1 MILTKEEFNA
11 LGFAWSDD
19 KELESCLERAGF
31 VLTALTQGKAAA
43 ALAAGGE
50 AARLVKQAAA
60 FQTLELLRREYGTG
74 SGRSGEENSE
84 KYTVGDFS
92 YSVTKS
98 TESSTT
104 AVEPYDSSLAVIGLL
119 RAAGCLF
126 SGVEAIE

>member
-1 MILTKEEFNA
+1 MILTKDEFNA
-11 LGFAWSDD
+11 MGFEWSDD
-19 KELESCLERAGF
+19 KELASCLERAEF

-60 FQTLELLRREYGTG
+60 FQTLELLRREYGAE
-74 SGRSGEENSE
+74 SGKSGEGSSE

-98 TESSTT
+98 TESGSAT
-104 AVEPYDSSLAVIGLL
+104 VEPYDTSLAVVGLL

>member
-11 LGFAWSDD
+11 LGFEWSDD
-19 KELESCLERAGF
+19 TELESCLERAGF

-74 SGRSGEENSE
+74 SGGENSE

-104 AVEPYDSSLAVIGLL
+104 GVEPYDSSLAVIGLL

>member
-1 MILTKEEFNA
+1 MILTKDEFNA
-11 LGFAWSDD
+11 MGFEWSDD
-19 KELESCLERAGF
+19 KELSSCLERAEF

-60 FQTLELLRREYGTG
+60 FQTLELLRREYGTE
-74 SGRSGEENSE
+74 SGKSGEGSSE

-92 YSVTKS
+92 YSVTKN
-98 TESSTT
+98 TESGSAT
-104 AVEPYDSSLAVIGLL
+104 VEPYDTSLAVVGLL